1 MYSCC
6 ISLTQWMCI
15 LLLSEVLAKQS
26 GPFLEFIFLFSPS
39 SHRFSSRLFAPKH
52 PLRTVL
58 CPCFPFPLIKMNPGN
73 IWTQKVPLSGEGEGH
88 LRSETNRHRSLL
100 HPNLCDLSFKNTR
113 HVMVLALSGL
123 TTVETTKVGYLHS
136 GLERHVL

>member
-73 IWTQKVPLSGEGEGH
+73 IWTQKVSLSGEGEGH
-88 LRSETNRHRSLL
+88 LRSETNGHRSLL
-100 HPNLCDLSFKNTR
+100 HPYFCKFSFFYLFSFVLQKKIFNCGVTHIQEDLK
-113 HVMVLALSGL
+113 
-123 TTVETTKVGYLHS
+123 TVRY
-136 GLERHVL
+136 

>member
-73 IWTQKVPLSGEGEGH
+73 IFRVYFFDCKVFLLIISSTNSKYSQNSNNKCILVLRLRGLFMFLGKNFSNFERFYNEG
-88 LRSETNRHRSLL
+88 LL
-100 HPNLCDLSFKNTR
+100 L
-113 HVMVLALSGL
+113 
-123 TTVETTKVGYLHS
+123 
-136 GLERHVL
+136 